1 MEGSFPKS
9 MVKYLVRWI
18 VTDRYFPPVEC
29 SQVSNRVV
37 DNLDD
42 MKNTT
47 EFFAFIAMMIVVV
60 VQR

>member
-1 MEGSFPKS
+1 

-18 VTDRYFPPVEC
+18 VTDHYFPPVEC